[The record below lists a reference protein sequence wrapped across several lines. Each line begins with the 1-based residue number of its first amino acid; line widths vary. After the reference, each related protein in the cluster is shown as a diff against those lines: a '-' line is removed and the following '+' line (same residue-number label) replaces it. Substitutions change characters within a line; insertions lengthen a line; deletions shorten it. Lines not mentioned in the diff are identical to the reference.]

1 MESSSARS
9 NASVENRLGY
19 TRSTSMDSAR
29 PSLAARSGS
38 MLSRR
43 SSRQGSRGSISLSRE
58 MGDSILNSM
67 RHSLQS
73 ADQMLGDIDSSVLAQ
88 LIESGRVLA
97 PESDVDEDIANNSK
111 HDKVGPLPDTAMMQN
126 NGRSV
131 VAPISSIE
139 PKDAITDVSVN
150 SAIKVEPYK
159 LSMKLDYAAY
169 MIHLA
174 VFGFFG
180 VFTRYGLQKLF
191 GPDCLALTSDQSPLY
206 PDLPSNMLGSFLM
219 GWFGIIF
226 KADIRHISDHL
237 IVGITTGYMG
247 SLTTF
252 SGWNQK
258 MVGLSSKG
266 HWVYAVAGIVLG
278 MFIVN
283 ESITVGAETG
293 ERLRSLILKHISEKS
308 SIGHKYDWEHW
319 RMDTRTKQSVLLSVM
334 MVLMSFLWVLS
345 IVLAVV
351 NVRNLADGAVLW
363 MGCSVAPPGVWLR
376 WYLARLNGQGIGKQ
390 GSFKWLP
397 VGTLAAN
404 VLAAGI
410 MAALAVTSKAVHTKQ
425 STVILS
431 GIQLGFLGC
440 LSTVSTF
447 AAEVY
452 TMRRSGQISRAF
464 VYAASTFLLSFVL
477 GTLVY
482 SVPVWK
488 KHYK

>member
-1 MESSSARS
+1 
-9 NASVENRLGY
+9 
-19 TRSTSMDSAR
+19 
-29 PSLAARSGS
+29 
-38 MLSRR
+38 
-43 SSRQGSRGSISLSRE
+43 
-58 MGDSILNSM
+58 
-67 RHSLQS
+67 
-73 ADQMLGDIDSSVLAQ
+73 
-88 LIESGRVLA
+88 
-97 PESDVDEDIANNSK
+97 
-111 HDKVGPLPDTAMMQN
+111 
-126 NGRSV
+126 
-131 VAPISSIE
+131 
-139 PKDAITDVSVN
+139 
-150 SAIKVEPYK
+150 
-159 LSMKLDYAAY
+159 

-226 KADIRHISDHL
+226 KADIRYISDHL

-266 HWVYAVAGIVLG
+266 HWVYAIAGVVLG

-293 ERLRSLILKHISEKS
+293 ERLRSMILKYIREKS
-308 SIGHKYDWEHW
+308 LIGHKYDWEHW
-319 RMDTRTKQSVLLSVM
+319 RVNTRAKQSVLLSVM
-334 MVLMSFLWVLS
+334 IILMSFFWILS
-345 IVLAVV
+345 IVLTVV
-351 NVRNLADGAVLW
+351 KMHSLGDGAVLW

-390 GSFKWLP
+390 RSLKWLP
-397 VGTLAAN
+397 TGTLVAN

-410 MAALAVTSKAVHTKQ
+410 MAVLAVTSKAVDTKR
-425 STVILS
+425 STTILS

-452 TMRRSGQISRAF
+452 TMRRSGQIARAF
-464 VYAASTFLLSFVL
+464 VYAASTFLLSFLL

-482 SVPVWK
+482 SVPVWE

>member
-1 MESSSARS
+1 MDSSSARS
-9 NASVENRLGY
+9 NASAENCLGY
-19 TRSTSMDSAR
+19 TRSASMDSAA
-29 PSLAARSGS
+29 PPLAVRSGS

-73 ADQMLGDIDSSVLAQ
+73 ADQLLGDVDSSVLAQ
-88 LIESGRVLA
+88 LIESGRILA
-97 PESDVDEDIANNSK
+97 PEVDANEDIANALEHHK
-111 HDKVGPLPDTAMMQN
+111 
-126 NGRSV
+126 
-131 VAPISSIE
+131 
-139 PKDAITDVSVN
+139 
-150 SAIKVEPYK
+150 
-159 LSMKLDYAAY
+159 
-169 MIHLA
+169 
-174 VFGFFG
+174 

-191 GPDCLALTSDQSPLY
+191 GPECLALTSDQSPLY

-258 MVGLSSKG
+258 MVGLSSTG
-266 HWVYAVAGIVLG
+266 HWVYAIAGIVLG

-283 ESITVGAETG
+283 ESITIGAETG
-293 ERLRSLILKHISEKS
+293 ERLRSLILKYIRERS
-308 SIGHKYDWEHW
+308 SIGHKYDWEQW
-319 RMDTRTKQSVLLSVM
+319 RVDTRTKQSVLLSVM
-334 MVLMSFLWVLS
+334 MILMSFLWILS
-345 IVLAVV
+345 IALAVV
-351 NVRNLADGAVLW
+351 KVRSLADGAVLW
-363 MGCSVAPPGVWLR
+363 MGCSVVPPGVWLR

-397 VGTLAAN
+397 IGTLAAN
-404 VLAAGI
+404 VLAAGV
-410 MAALAVTSKAVHTKQ
+410 MAALAVTSKVVHTKQ
-425 STVILS
+425 AMTILS

-452 TMRRSGQISRAF
+452 TMRRSGQIARAF

-477 GTLVY
+477 GTLIY
-482 SVPVWK
+482 SVPVWE
-488 KHYK
+488 KHYG

>member
-19 TRSTSMDSAR
+19 ARSTSMDSAS

-111 HDKVGPLPDTAMMQN
+111 HD
-126 NGRSV
+126 
-131 VAPISSIE
+131 
-139 PKDAITDVSVN
+139 
-150 SAIKVEPYK
+150 KVEPYK

-266 HWVYAVAGIVLG
+266 

-293 ERLRSLILKHISEKS
+293 ERLRSLILKHIREKS

-319 RMDTRTKQSVLLSVM
+319 RMDTRT
-334 MVLMSFLWVLS
+334 
-345 IVLAVV
+345 
-351 NVRNLADGAVLW
+351 
-363 MGCSVAPPGVWLR
+363 
-376 WYLARLNGQGIGKQ
+376 
-390 GSFKWLP
+390 
-397 VGTLAAN
+397 
-404 VLAAGI
+404 
-410 MAALAVTSKAVHTKQ
+410 
-425 STVILS
+425 
-431 GIQLGFLGC
+431 
-440 LSTVSTF
+440 
-447 AAEVY
+447 
-452 TMRRSGQISRAF
+452 
-464 VYAASTFLLSFVL
+464 
-477 GTLVY
+477 
-482 SVPVWK
+482 
-488 KHYK
+488 